1 MQVQSLPADGRKK
14 LNPLTYDNGR
24 QRPRALERAS
34 GLKKNKKKM
43 MLVPLVKSKSALSF
57 SGIVTDAAAG
67 TSFIAAG

>member
-1 MQVQSLPADGRKK
+1 MII
-14 LNPLTYDNGR
+14 GR
-24 QRPRALERAS
+24 QRPRARERAT

-43 MLVPLVKSKSALSF
+43 MLVPSLKSKSALSF

>member
-1 MQVQSLPADGRKK
+1 MRGTDGDAFGGFRLDPA
-14 LNPLTYDNGR
+14 T
-24 QRPRALERAS
+24 QRPRARERAS